1 VHRRRAVDG
10 DDDRCPGGTFD
21 KEEQMAGEELLKD
34 HIEKL
39 SGGDLDGAIAVY
51 KDDAVLH
58 YPGQG
63 PLSRDYRGREEIKSF
78 FTQVGELTEGTFRAS
93 YEAIFADNQYEA
105 ALASLNAERKGE
117 RHEWKA
123 MELVRIENGQI
134 AHHQIFEDDQHALD
148 RWWGL

>member
-1 VHRRRAVDG
+1 MTGA
-10 DDDRCPGGTFD
+10 
-21 KEEQMAGEELLKD
+21 ELLKD
-34 HIEKL
+34 HVDKL
-39 SGGDLDGAIAVY
+39 SGGDLDGAVAMY

-78 FTQVGELTEGTFRAS
+78 FMRVGELTNGTFSAS
-93 YEAIFADNQYEA
+93 YVALFSDQDHEA
-105 ALASLNAERKGE
+105 ALASLSAEREGE

-123 MELVRIENGQI
+123 MELMRIEDGMI
-134 AHHQIFEDDQHALD
+134 AEHQIFEDDQYALD

>member
-1 VHRRRAVDG
+1 
-10 DDDRCPGGTFD
+10 
-21 KEEQMAGEELLKD
+21 MAGAELLKD

-39 SGGDLDGAIAVY
+39 SGGDLDAAIAMY

-63 PLSRDYRGREEIKSF
+63 PLARDYRGRDEIRSF
-78 FTQVGELTEGTFRAS
+78 FAQVGELTEGSFSAD
-93 YEAIFADNQYEA
+93 YEALFAGNGHEA
-105 ALASLNAERKGE
+105 ALASLSAERKGE

-123 MELVRIENGQI
+123 MELIRVEDGQI
-134 AHHQIFEDDQHALD
+134 AHHQIFEDDQYALD